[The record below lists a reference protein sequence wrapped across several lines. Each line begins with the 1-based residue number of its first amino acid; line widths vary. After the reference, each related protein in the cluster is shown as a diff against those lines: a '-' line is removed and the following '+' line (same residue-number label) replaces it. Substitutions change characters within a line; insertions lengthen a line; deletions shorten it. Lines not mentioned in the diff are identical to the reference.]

1 MTHQKPTAIE
11 REAAREVV
19 LQDRLSRLER
29 LQASYWRNSERVAAI
44 VAKVR
49 NALRTIRANRLNREY
64 LTQYLAAKIAHIRS
78 RVRETVDFY
87 LLPVFRKLKSMGHPK
102 AGAALGIGRKIASGG
117 KYTWRQ
123 YVFWDTLRA
132 EAGFDP
138 DDCSVIED

>member
-1 MTHQKPTAIE
+1 MTHKKSNAIE

-29 LQASYWRNSERVAAI
+29 LQASYWRNSDKVAAI

-49 NALRTIRANRLNREY
+49 NALRTIRENKLNREY
-64 LTQYLAAKIAHIRS
+64 LTQYLAAKIAHMRR

-87 LLPVFRKLKSMGHPK
+87 LLPVFRKLKAMEHPM

-123 YVFWDTLRA
+123 LAFWESLQN

-138 DDCSVIED
+138 DDFHVIED